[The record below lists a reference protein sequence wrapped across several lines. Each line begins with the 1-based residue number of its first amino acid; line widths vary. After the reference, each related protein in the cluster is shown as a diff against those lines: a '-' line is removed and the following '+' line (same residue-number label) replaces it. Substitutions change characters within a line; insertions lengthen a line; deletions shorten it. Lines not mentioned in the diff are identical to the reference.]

1 MVDYLSLKLEAVAM
15 SSNFEKLVGNH
26 DILSLK
32 ELNVLPIFSENV
44 IKFFSDLSGRILK
57 DKNSQNF
64 PDLMTFGFHIRKSN
78 INIIRKNYSDI
89 EKIAYGRGLAYH
101 IGPSNVPMNFA
112 FSLFYSL
119 LAGNPTIV
127 RLPSL
132 NFPQIIHLINLM
144 NLTLDSTEH
153 LSLRPYLS
161 LVKFDKGTDLSAE
174 ISKLSEVRAVWGSDA
189 TVHEIL
195 SHSKRL
201 KCKDLVFPA
210 RLSWSVISCKRILDH
225 AEHLCDL
232 ANDFFN
238 DTFSMDQ
245 NACSSP
251 TQIFFLRDTHNVE
264 KAKSLFWRAIKEKII
279 SRKYE
284 ISSSVVME
292 REIASVRAVMT
303 SENTLIRRD
312 YLPHFHVVV
321 KDITASEAMKH
332 SVGGGLFFE
341 NEIDTFKCLK
351 VYLSDQVQTVT
362 THKQDVLSLRIQIN
376 EACPGQVDRVVQFG
390 RALDFGPIWDG
401 YDLVREM
408 SHLKI

>member
-1 MVDYLSLKLEAVAM
+1 MVDYLSLKSEAVAM
-15 SSNFEKLVGNH
+15 SSNFDNLVGNH
-26 DILSLK
+26 DIHALT
-32 ELNVLPIFSENV
+32 ELNVLPIFSDNV
-44 IKFFSDLSGRILK
+44 INFFSDLSDRILK
-57 DKNSQNF
+57 DKNAQNF
-64 PDLMTFGFHIRKSN
+64 PDLMTFGFHIRKAN

-132 NFPQIIHLINLM
+132 NFPQINQLINLM

-153 LSLRPYLS
+153 LVLRLYLS
-161 LVKFDKGTDLSAE
+161 LVKFDKDTDISSE
-174 ISKLSEVRAVWGSDA
+174 ISKLSEVRAIWGGDA
-189 TVHEIL
+189 TAYEVL
-195 SHSKRL
+195 SYSKRL

-210 RLSWSVISCKRILDH
+210 RLSWSVISCERILDN
-225 AEHLCDL
+225 AENLCDL

-251 TQIFFLRDTHNVE
+251 TQVFFLRNTQNVE
-264 KAKSLFWRAIKEKII
+264 KAKSLFWRAVKEKII

-284 ISSSVVME
+284 ITNSMVME
-292 REIASVRAVMT
+292 REIASVKAVMT
-303 SENTLIRRD
+303 SGNALINRD
-312 YLPHFHVVV
+312 FLPHFHVVV
-321 KDITASEAMKH
+321 KDMNASEAMEYN
-332 SVGGGLFFE
+332 VGGGLFFE

-351 VYLSDQVQTVT
+351 GYLSDQVQTVT
-362 THKQDVLSLRIQIN
+362 THKEDVLSLRTLIN